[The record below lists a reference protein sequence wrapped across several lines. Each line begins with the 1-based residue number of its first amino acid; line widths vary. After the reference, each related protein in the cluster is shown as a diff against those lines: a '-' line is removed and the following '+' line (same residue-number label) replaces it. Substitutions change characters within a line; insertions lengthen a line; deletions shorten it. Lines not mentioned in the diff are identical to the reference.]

1 MLDRIKT
8 KLLDTRA
15 PILKELVRQQ
25 IRRFSGLN
33 LNWTSFPESL
43 EERFEA
49 DTSIQRC
56 SRLWAEGLISI
67 FLFDLFLVAD
77 HLGTP
82 DQFLHAVIVRLGII
96 TPLALAVNMSM
107 LRRPNKV
114 FREASIAVVACLAGL
129 THLYLESNIDPVT
142 SAFALF
148 GILAVVLFANTSMR
162 LRVPY
167 AWATTA
173 TMGLGDLIFLK
184 NGHYLSRDQK
194 IVALFLTLSTMA
206 VTVVANFGSNREER
220 LSYLY
225 RLEGEALVGDLNQS
239 NQHLTRLA
247 ERDALTGLAN
257 RHSFDRTYSEY
268 WESTVAL
275 GSALSLIVIDVDHF
289 KTMNDRYG
297 HPYGDQVLKRIANL
311 LVQGLRVKEDFA
323 ARVGGEEFVVLLP
336 ATPLPVAVKVAER
349 IRTLV
354 EVAGFPPISS
364 ESGQECEVAVT
375 VSCGVATANPMFIN
389 NQESLFHVADK
400 ALYEAKAQGRN
411 LVCCG

>member
-1 MLDRIKT
+1 
-8 KLLDTRA
+8 
-15 PILKELVRQQ
+15 LKELIRQQ
-25 IRRFSGLN
+25 ISRFSSLN
-33 LNWTSFPESL
+33 LNSMSFPESL

-114 FREASIAVVACLAGL
+114 FREASIAAVACLAGL

-148 GILAVVLFANTSMR
+148 GIVAVVLFANTSMR

-167 AWATTA
+167 AWATSA
-173 TMGLGDLIFLK
+173 TMSLGGLIFL
-184 NGHYLSRDQK
+184 NNDHYLSRDQK
-194 IVALFLTLSTMA
+194 MVALFLTLSTMA
-206 VTVVANFGSNREER
+206 VTVIANLGSNREER

-225 RLEGEALVGDLNQS
+225 RLEGEVLVGDLNQS

-289 KTMNDRYG
+289 KKMNDRYG

-336 ATPLPVAVKVAER
+336 ATPLSAAVKVAER

-364 ESGQECEVAVT
+364 QSSQEREVAVT
-375 VSCGVATANPMFIN
+375 VSCGVATASPTLIN
-389 NQESLFHVADK
+389 NRDCLFHVADK
-400 ALYEAKAQGRN
+400 ALYKAKAQGRN